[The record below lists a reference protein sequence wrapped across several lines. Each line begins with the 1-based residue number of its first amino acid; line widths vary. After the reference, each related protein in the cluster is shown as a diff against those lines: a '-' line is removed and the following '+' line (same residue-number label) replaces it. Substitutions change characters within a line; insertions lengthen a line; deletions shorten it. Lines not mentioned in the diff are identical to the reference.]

1 MTNKTRL
8 GAAAVLLIALIVGA
22 NWLPSGLWPT
32 AEPSNATSIE
42 SAATGDDLARYQA
55 DEQSEIRATLRLIDS
70 GGPFPYRQDGSE
82 FSNRERRLPQAG
94 SGYYRE
100 YTVETP
106 GSPDRGA
113 RRIVTGRDGEV
124 YYTSDH
130 YRTFVRLR

>member
-1 MTNKTRL
+1 MTRKTRL
-8 GAAAVLLIALIVGA
+8 GAAAVLLIALIVGT
-22 NWLPSGLWPT
+22 NWLPSGLWR
-32 AEPSNATSIE
+32 AGEPGNATSIG
-42 SAATGDDLARYQA
+42 SAPAGDTLARYQP
-55 DEQSEIRATLRLIDS
+55 DEQSEIRATLRSIDS

-113 RRIVTGRDGEV
+113 RRIVTGRNGEV